1 MKNPGNLIFYMVSE
15 PDTNHLLGFS
25 VSFDLVFL
33 MSTNPISSSSLPV
46 PVSCVFIYPTATN
59 SPTISN
65 SSLFNPISTSNGTQ
79 WPPQTQWPLIPN
91 LASPASPTL
100 PILPISSRAPNP
112 MAYNTF
118 SHLVFTVSN
127 IKNFVSK
134 TLNHHNFI
142 VWRELMV
149 PVLKSKAVYAH
160 FDGTDPCPSSD
171 SPNFETWMQI
181 DYQILSWIQARI
193 STEHVKGLV
202 DKLHGVGHPK
212 TDGDLVFQVLA
223 GLDSEYRV
231 AKRIIAQRNPFLRL
245 LELHSLLLIE
255 EATLLHEAANRDTQ
269 PMISPRGRWS
279 SRRGG
284 RRNVRG
290 NRGRSYGG
298 SCHFG
303 FSITFGRGSEFSGGY
318 FSSNH
323 GVVSSRA
330 LPPLFPTLS
339 TPVTCSFISCQ
350 WCQQPNLQ
358 ACDCP
363 LLPIQ
368 PMTASTSTHQSLVLL
383 LLPLISI
390 GILPQDIKTKNIL

>member
-1 MKNPGNLIFYMVSE
+1 MAVRWQMRQIPNPLCSLPGA
-15 PDTNHLLGFS
+15 S
-25 VSFDLVFL
+25 VSSVYFTFSL
-33 MSTNPISSSSLPV
+33 ISPS
-46 PVSCVFIYPTATN
+46 
-59 SPTISN
+59 
-65 SSLFNPISTSNGTQ
+65 
-79 WPPQTQWPLIPN
+79 
-91 LASPASPTL
+91 LASYCFFLLRQAKDRRRLRCLLLYSCL
-100 PILPISSRAPNP
+100 PQQS
-112 MAYNTF
+112 T
-118 SHLVFTVSN
+118 T
-127 IKNFVSK
+127 
-134 TLNHHNFI
+134 HN
-142 VWRELMV
+142 WLHGMLR
-149 PVLKSKAVYAH
+149 
-160 FDGTDPCPSSD
+160 DGTDRLALSDPCPSSD

-193 STEHVKGLV
+193 STE
-202 DKLHGVGHPK
+202 
-212 TDGDLVFQVLA
+212 VLQMIIQLGRSLLA
-223 GLDSEYRV
+223 KEAWDAIHTFYQNQLAAQTLFLQEEV